1 MDGPL
6 GELGESKVLGALVEI
21 KFLGAFGSGLGF
33 KCFESCLFPNF
44 IPGRASGV
52 VSDDSFTVNQAI
64 SSLELSTFQIILS
77 FFIGH
82 LSTLFYTAL
91 QFRTG

>member
-33 KCFESCLFPNF
+33 KCFESCFLCTYQGFHN
-44 IPGRASGV
+44 
-52 VSDDSFTVNQAI
+52 VSNRF
-64 SSLELSTFQIILS
+64 SLL
-77 FFIGH
+77 
-82 LSTLFYTAL
+82 
-91 QFRTG
+91 